1 MANRFGSTS
10 DMVIRPVEE
19 HGATL
24 LLAIDERGLYLTSRT
39 YVDRNVADPN
49 RYTAARATVPA
60 RLAALALDAAAL
72 AAANVAASATS
83 VASAIASS
91 ARNTDAMSSG
101 HAGGFTPFAA
111 AARRTASPVLST
123 TASAP
128 SVDTASTLTAPRK
141 QARFTRAR
149 ARAIAGEEPLRPTKS
164 ARDWSNEPSFPLCAK
179 RESPRSKRSS
189 ASSSKR
195 DHTASSN

>member
-72 AAANVAASATS
+72 AAAHQHLVQRPGEGS
-83 VASAIASS
+83 VQKKV
-91 ARNTDAMSSG
+91 N
-101 HAGGFTPFAA
+101 
-111 AARRTASPVLST
+111 
-123 TASAP
+123 
-128 SVDTASTLTAPRK
+128 
-141 QARFTRAR
+141 
-149 ARAIAGEEPLRPTKS
+149 PLK
-164 ARDWSNEPSFPLCAK
+164 A
-179 RESPRSKRSS
+179 SKRSM
-189 ASSSKR
+189 KR
-195 DHTASSN
+195 G